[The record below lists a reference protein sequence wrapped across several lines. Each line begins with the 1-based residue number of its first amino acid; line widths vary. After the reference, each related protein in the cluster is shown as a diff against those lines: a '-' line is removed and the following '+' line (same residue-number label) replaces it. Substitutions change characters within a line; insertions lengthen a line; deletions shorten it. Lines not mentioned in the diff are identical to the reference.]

1 MRTTHEPAT
10 GSRAAAPAPERWHP
24 RGGSRRR
31 STAGGMDL
39 RVSPYLYIAP
49 FFVLFFLF
57 GLAPM
62 FYTAW
67 VALHEWHPIGGQGDF
82 VGLANFTAVL
92 GQGMFWKSVFNTL
105 SIFVFTAVPQLI
117 AAIFI
122 AAVLD
127 ANLRAGTFWRMA
139 VLLPYVAAPVAVA
152 IIFSNLFGNQF
163 GLVNNLLATVGLPQ
177 VQWTGSST
185 ASHVAISTM
194 VSFRWTGYNALILL
208 AGMQAIPRDLYEA
221 AGIDGASRLRR
232 FFSVTIPMLR
242 PTLIFVI
249 ITTTIGNLQIFDE
262 ARIFGGASGNGP
274 VGGADGQWKTI
285 TLYLWEVGWRQAN
298 LGRSAAIALLLLL
311 LIVLIGLINFLA
323 ARKIAS
329 DTGAK
334 R

>member
-1 MRTTHEPAT
+1 
-10 GSRAAAPAPERWHP
+10 
-24 RGGSRRR
+24 
-31 STAGGMDL
+31 
-39 RVSPYLYIAP
+39 
-49 FFVLFFLF
+49 
-57 GLAPM
+57 M

-67 VALHEWHPIGGQGDF
+67 VALHEWHPIGGQGAF
-82 VGLANFTAVL
+82 VGLDNFTAVL
-92 GQGMFWKSVFNTL
+92 GQDMFWKSVFNTL
-105 SIFVFTAVPQLI
+105 SIFVFTAVPQLV

-177 VQWTGSST
+177 IQWTGSST
-185 ASHVAISTM
+185 ASHIAIATM

-221 AGIDGASRLRR
+221 ASIDGANRVRR

-249 ITTTIGNLQIFDE
+249 ITATIGNLQTFDE
-262 ARIFGGASGNGP
+262 VRIFGGAGGNGP

-298 LGRSAAIALLLLL
+298 LGRSAAIAWLLLL
-311 LIVLIGLINFLA
+311 LIVLIGLVNLLA

-329 DTGAK
+329 ENGAK

>member
-1 MRTTHEPAT
+1 
-10 GSRAAAPAPERWHP
+10 
-24 RGGSRRR
+24 
-31 STAGGMDL
+31 MDL
-39 RVSPYLYIAP
+39 RISPYMYVAP
-49 FFVLFFLF
+49 FFILFFLF

-62 FYTAW
+62 FYTGW

-82 VGLANFTAVL
+82 VGLDNFTAVL
-92 GQGMFWKSVFNTL
+92 GQEMFWKSVFNTL

-163 GLVNNLLATVGLPQ
+163 GLINNLLATVGLPE

-185 ASHVAISTM
+185 ASHIAISTM

-221 AGIDGASRLRR
+221 AGIDGANRVRR

-262 ARIFGGASGNGP
+262 PRLFGGAGGNGP

-285 TLYLWEVGWRQAN
+285 TLYLWEVGWRHAN
-298 LGRSAAIALLLLL
+298 LGRSAAIAWLLLF

-329 DTGAK
+329 ENGAK